1 MHPSVGAPLRLPA
14 SEALIKRT
22 FPLNPLSQTVS
33 IVERIKTLPILFI
46 LFAVI
51 PIAEIALLI
60 HVGGEIGG
68 WNTIGLVLLTAAVGA
83 FLVKREG
90 LATLRSAQSKMQQQQ
105 MPGQELVEGACLL
118 VAGVLLVTPGFMTDI
133 VGFLLVIPPTRKAI
147 AKSASKH
154 LSGRIVTQTTYSNFY
169 QQRGSESD
177 ANTFEGEYRSKDNP
191 SIDDKNEKS

>member
-1 MHPSVGAPLRLPA
+1 
-14 SEALIKRT
+14 
-22 FPLNPLSQTVS
+22 
-33 IVERIKTLPILFI
+33 LPILFI
-46 LFAVI
+46 LFAII

-68 WNTIGLVLLTAAVGA
+68 WNTIALVLITAAVGA

-90 LATLRSAQSKMQQQQ
+90 LATMQAAQSKLQQQQ

-147 AKSASKH
+147 AKAASKR
-154 LSGRIVTQTTYSNFY
+154 LSGRIVTQHSYSQY
-169 QQRGSESD
+169 QSYRQESND
-177 ANTFEGEYRSKDNP
+177 GDVFEGEFRNHETP
-191 SIDDKNEKS
+191 TIDDKNEKN

>member
-1 MHPSVGAPLRLPA
+1 M
-14 SEALIKRT
+14 
-22 FPLNPLSQTVS
+22 
-33 IVERIKTLPILFI
+33 PILFI

-68 WNTIGLVLLTAAVGA
+68 WNTVAIVLLTAAIGA

-90 LATLRSAQSKMQQQQ
+90 LATLQAAQQKMQQQQ
-105 MPGQELVEGACLL
+105 MPAKELMEGACLL

-147 AKSASKH
+147 AASVAKRF
-154 LSGRIVTQTTYSNFY
+154 SGSIVTQTQFTQTYTYSDHAND
-169 QQRGSESD
+169 G
-177 ANTFEGEYRSKDNP
+177 NTFEGEYRDKDRA
-191 SIDDKNEKS
+191 SIGDKNEKS